1 MLFPSSSAYNQRVF
15 RPLLPAIL
23 IAIPFLTACS
33 GPRETKPTPK
43 KPNFI
48 IFLVDD
54 LGWRDGGVFG
64 SDLYQ
69 TPHIDRLAADGMHF
83 RTGYAACTVCSPTR
97 AALMTGKYPARTH
110 VTDWIRGHQRPFAK
124 LSMPDWTMKLE
135 ARHRTIAEALGEAG
149 YRTASVGK
157 WHLMPTGEEDMDDY
171 FPDSHG
177 FDVNIGGNQWGQ
189 PGSYF
194 HPYEHPTREGR
205 GIGPM
210 PPGGAEGDYLTDR
223 LSAEA
228 AKLIEGF
235 GNDPFF
241 IYFPFYSVHTP
252 IQAKNEDIEHYR
264 PRVNEDMVHTDPA
277 YAAMVTS
284 VDRGVGLVRAKLE
297 VMGVADNTVIIFT
310 GDNGGLDRQGRP
322 TENKP
327 VRDGKGSA
335 YEGGVRTPALVYWP
349 GVTTA
354 GAVSDE
360 PVITMDFY
368 STILEIA
375 DIPGESDS
383 DSHDDDIDG
392 LSLVPVLRNPTA
404 RLGREALYWHYPHYH
419 TEGATPYSAIRAGD
433 WRLVEFFED
442 GRTELYNLR
451 DDVGE
456 SNDLAA
462 RMPRKAAELKA
473 MLAAWRDDV
482 GAQLPSEN
490 PNYDPVKDHET
501 WPGR

>member
-1 MLFPSSSAYNQRVF
+1 MHQF
-15 RPLLPAIL
+15 LLVAIV
-23 IAIPFLTACS
+23 IATLGLTACGGS
-33 GPRETKPTPK
+33 SESEPTPK
-43 KPNFI
+43 KPNFV

-54 LGWRDGGVFG
+54 LGWSDGGVFG
-64 SDLYQ
+64 SDLYE
-69 TPHIDRLAADGMHF
+69 TPHIDQLAADGLHF

-135 ARHRTIAEALGEAG
+135 ARHRTLAEALGDAG

-157 WHLMPTGEEDMDDY
+157 WHLMPTGEEDMNEY
-171 FPDSHG
+171 FPDRHG

-194 HPYEHPTREGR
+194 HPYEHLTREGR
-205 GIGPM
+205 GIGPI
-210 PPGGAEGDYLTDR
+210 PPGGVDGDYLTDR

-228 AKLIEGF
+228 ARLIEGF
-235 GNDPFF
+235 GDDPFLL
-241 IYFPFYSVHTP
+241 YFPFYSVHTP
-252 IQAKNEDIEHYR
+252 IQAKDEDIEHYR
-264 PRVNEDMVHTDPA
+264 ARVKPGMVHTDPT
-277 YAAMVTS
+277 YAAMVAS

-297 VMGVADNTVIIFT
+297 AMDVADNTVIIFT
-310 GDNGGLDRQGRP
+310 GDNGGLDRDGIP
-322 TENKP
+322 TENAP
-327 VRDGKGSA
+327 VREGKGSA

-349 GVTTA
+349 GVTPA

-368 STILEIA
+368 STILDIA

-383 DSHDDDIDG
+383 DSREAQIDG
-392 LSLVPVLRNPTA
+392 LSLVPVLRNPAA

-419 TEGATPYSAIRAGD
+419 KQGATPYSAIRVGD

-442 GRTELYNLR
+442 GRAELYNLTE
-451 DDVGE
+451 DVGE

-462 RMPRKAAELKA
+462 ELPDRAAELKA
-473 MLAAWRDDV
+473 MLSAWRKEV
-482 GAQLPSEN
+482 GAQLPTDN
-490 PNYDPVKDHET
+490 PNHDPAKDRET
-501 WPGR
+501 RRGR

>member
-1 MLFPSSSAYNQRVF
+1 MHQF
-15 RPLLPAIL
+15 LLVVAIV
-23 IAIPFLTACS
+23 IATLGLTACGGS
-33 GPRETKPTPK
+33 SESEPTPK
-43 KPNFI
+43 KPNFV

-54 LGWRDGGVFG
+54 LGWSDGGVFG
-64 SDLYQ
+64 SDLYE
-69 TPHIDRLAADGMHF
+69 TPHVDQLAADGLHF

-97 AALMTGKYPARTH
+97 AALLTGKYPARTH

-124 LSMPDWTMKLE
+124 LSVPDWTMKLE
-135 ARHRTIAEALGEAG
+135 AHHRTLAEALGDAG

-157 WHLMPTGEEDMDDY
+157 WHLMPTGEEDMNEY

-205 GIGPM
+205 GIGPI
-210 PPGGAEGDYLTDR
+210 PPGGVDGDYLTDR

-235 GNDPFF
+235 ADDPFLL
-241 IYFPFYSVHTP
+241 YFPFYSVHTP

-264 PRVNEDMVHTDPA
+264 ARVKPGMVHTDPT
-277 YAAMVTS
+277 YAAMVAG

-297 VMGVADNTVIIFT
+297 AMDVADNTVIIFT
-310 GDNGGLDRQGRP
+310 GDNGGLDRDGIP
-322 TENKP
+322 TENAP
-327 VRDGKGSA
+327 VREGKGSA
-335 YEGGVRTPALVYWP
+335 YEGGVRIPAVVYWP
-349 GVTTA
+349 GVTLA
-354 GAVSDE
+354 GAASDE

-383 DSHDDDIDG
+383 DSHDAEIDG
-392 LSLVPVLRNPTA
+392 LSLVPVLRNPAA

-419 TEGATPYSAIRAGD
+419 TQGATPYSAIRAGD
-433 WRLVEFFED
+433 WRLVEFFRRRPRRVVQPH
-442 GRTELYNLR
+442 GRCR
-451 DDVGE
+451 
-456 SNDLAA
+456 
-462 RMPRKAAELKA
+462 RKQ
-473 MLAAWRDDV
+473 R
-482 GAQLPSEN
+482 PS
-490 PNYDPVKDHET
+490 
-501 WPGR
+501 G

>member
-1 MLFPSSSAYNQRVF
+1 MHQF
-15 RPLLPAIL
+15 LLVVAIV
-23 IAIPFLTACS
+23 IATLGLTACGGS
-33 GPRETKPTPK
+33 SESEPTPK
-43 KPNFI
+43 KPNFV

-54 LGWRDGGVFG
+54 LGWSDGGVFG
-64 SDLYQ
+64 SDLYE
-69 TPHIDRLAADGMHF
+69 TPHVDQLAADGLHF

-97 AALMTGKYPARTH
+97 AALLTGKYPARTH

-124 LSMPDWTMKLE
+124 LSVPDWTMKLE
-135 ARHRTIAEALGEAG
+135 AHHRTLAEALGDAG

-157 WHLMPTGEEDMDDY
+157 WHLMPTGEEDMNEY

-205 GIGPM
+205 GIGPI
-210 PPGGAEGDYLTDR
+210 PPGGVDGDYLTDR

-235 GNDPFF
+235 ADDPFLL
-241 IYFPFYSVHTP
+241 YFPFYSVHTP

-264 PRVNEDMVHTDPA
+264 ARVKPGMVHTDPT
-277 YAAMVTS
+277 YAAMVAG

-297 VMGVADNTVIIFT
+297 AMDVADNTVIIFT
-310 GDNGGLDRQGRP
+310 GDNGGLDRDGIP
-322 TENKP
+322 TENAP
-327 VRDGKGSA
+327 VREGKGSA
-335 YEGGVRTPALVYWP
+335 YEGGVRIPAVVYWP
-349 GVTTA
+349 GVTLA
-354 GAVSDE
+354 GAASDE

-383 DSHDDDIDG
+383 DSHDAEIDG
-392 LSLVPVLRNPTA
+392 LSLVPVLRNPAA

-419 TEGATPYSAIRAGD
+419 TQGATPYSAIRAGD

-442 GRTELYNLR
+442 GRAELYNLTE
-451 DDVGE
+451 DVGE

-462 RMPRKAAELKA
+462 ELPDRAAELKA
-473 MLAAWRDDV
+473 MLSAWRTEV
-482 GAQLPSEN
+482 GAQLPTDN
-490 PNYDPVKDHET
+490 PNHDPAKDRET
-501 WPGR
+501 RRGR